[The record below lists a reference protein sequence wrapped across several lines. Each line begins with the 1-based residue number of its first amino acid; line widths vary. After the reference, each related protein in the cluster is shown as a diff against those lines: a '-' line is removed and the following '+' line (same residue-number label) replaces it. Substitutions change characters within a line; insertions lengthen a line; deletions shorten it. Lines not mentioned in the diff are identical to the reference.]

1 MARSTANVKTD
12 SLFSATL
19 LDAVEGISQ
28 VQAAYA
34 SLDQKPAWASGTGDG
49 QCDRVWVEKSIVLA
63 AAASISVDLY
73 DFAGRDLGKGSGLD
87 AQGLAMALAEIAY
100 ISVRVTAVG
109 GAGGALRIG
118 GEGSAAAWNSG
129 FGGSD
134 SAVSPDIKLGGRWEI
149 LGWSDG
155 SLPVADTSNHLLK
168 FLGVTAE
175 VTFDLI
181 ILGRSA

>member
-1 MARSTANVKTD
+1 MARTTANVKTD

-19 LDAVEGISQ
+19 LDAVEGIAQ

-34 SLDQKPAWASGTGDG
+34 SVDHKPTWSNGTGDG
-49 QCDRVWVEKSIVLA
+49 QCDRVWYEKDIVLA

-73 DFAGRDLGKGSGLD
+73 DFAGRDIGKGSGLD
-87 AQGLAMALAEIAY
+87 AQGLTMALAEIAY
-100 ISVRVTAVG
+100 ISVRVKSTGTAK
-109 GAGGALRIG
+109 LRIG
-118 GEGSAAAWNSG
+118 GEGTGAAWNSG

-134 SAVSPDIKLGGRWEI
+134 TAVSHDLGENGRWE
-149 LGWSDG
+149 LVGWNDG
-155 SLPVADTSNHLLK
+155 DLPVADSTNHLLK

-175 VTFDLI
+175 VTFDLC